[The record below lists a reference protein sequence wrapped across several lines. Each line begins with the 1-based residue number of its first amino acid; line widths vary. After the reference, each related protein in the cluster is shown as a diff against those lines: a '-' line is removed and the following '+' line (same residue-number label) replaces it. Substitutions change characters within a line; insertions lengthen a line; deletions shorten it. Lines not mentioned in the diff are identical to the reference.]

1 MSSANREPD
10 PFSSDM
16 DKARR
21 SEPVTGEVKEA
32 QFQCR
37 ICGQVFTNQ
46 VDLDEHI
53 KSHEKVQKRVQ
64 EDTTP
69 AGVG

>member
-1 MSSANREPD
+1 MSDNREPA

-16 DKARR
+16 DKVRR
-21 SEPVTGEVKEA
+21 VEPLTGEVREA
-32 QFQCR
+32 RFQCR

-46 VDLDEHI
+46 ADLDEHI
-53 KSHEKVQKRVQ
+53 KSHEKVQERLQ
-64 EDTTP
+64 EETTP